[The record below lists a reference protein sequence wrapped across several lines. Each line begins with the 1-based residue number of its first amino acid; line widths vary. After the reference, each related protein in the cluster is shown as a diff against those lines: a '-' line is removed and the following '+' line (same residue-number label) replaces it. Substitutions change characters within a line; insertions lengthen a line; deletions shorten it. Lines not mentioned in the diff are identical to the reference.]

1 LRPLTSA
8 IHVRRPISGRL
19 GPIVPALALI
29 LATACSGATPI
40 GIVHSPSPVQGAL
53 VNGLIAYLGDQGVG
67 VLDPTTGKSVL
78 VAPLPAGG
86 AFKASGPVWAPAPGV
101 PYPVLYFTIHD
112 DRPAERRTTAGVVP
126 YDWLFRADPFAG
138 TIEPVAASAD
148 LQSEGPFG
156 LVANAR
162 YLALTVG
169 CCANY
174 ETDAFDLTRAP
185 SPAKVLAKPPAQA
198 ALFTEGAAPGPD
210 GLIAVRA
217 VGTGAWYWL
226 NPGAAVLNPF
236 SLVLG
241 PEDGPIAISADG
253 TLAAISLPDQGPVIE
268 PINVAAPIASPSPA
282 PSGSTST
289 PAATPTHA
297 SPLPSAAPRHVNSRL
312 PHVDAL
318 AWSPDARQLAL
329 AVGGQVEIYSAT
341 GADGTAPV
349 NRYLAGSNVIGI
361 DWSSALTGE
370 SLALVKP
377 DRGPQAFVDALLDAT
392 KLPAAADSSAARP
405 LTKVYLW
412 QFDSSKSSPIG
423 AIADATAA
431 VLQQYPP
438 LPAGVV
444 FHHWAASG
452 TWALLGGCNRY
463 RVVITGSITPTASTL
478 GLASNAPCNAPAA
491 TPTPS
496 STAKPSPTK

>member
-1 LRPLTSA
+1 MSSRGPLM
-8 IHVRRPISGRL
+8 
-19 GPIVPALALI
+19 GPVLALI
-29 LATACSGATPI
+29 LATACSAGTPT
-40 GIVHSPSPVQGAL
+40 GVAHSPSPVQGAL
-53 VNGLIAYLGDQGVG
+53 VNGLIAYLGDQGIG

-112 DRPAERRTTAGVVP
+112 DRPAERRTTVGVVP
-126 YDWLFRADPFAG
+126 YDWVFRADPFTGA
-138 TIEPVAASAD
+138 IEPVAASAD
-148 LQSEGPFG
+148 LSSEGPFG
-156 LVANAR
+156 LVANAH

-174 ETDAFDLTRAP
+174 EADAFDLTRTP
-185 SPAKVLAKPPAQA
+185 STVKVLAKPPAQA
-198 ALFTEGAAPGPD
+198 ALFTEGAAPGTD

-217 VGTGAWYWL
+217 AGTGLWYWL
-226 NPGAAVLNPF
+226 NPTAAVLNPF
-236 SLVLG
+236 PLALG

-253 TLAAISLPDQGPVIE
+253 TMAAISLPDQGPVIE

-282 PSGSTST
+282 SSAPPA

-297 SPLPSAAPRHVNSRL
+297 SPVPSAAPHHVNTKA
-312 PHVDAL
+312 PHADAL
-318 AWSPDARQLAL
+318 AWSPDAKQLAVVL
-329 AVGGQVEIYSAT
+329 AGGVDVYSAT
-341 GADGTAPV
+341 AADGTKL
-349 NRYLAGSNVIGI
+349 NRYLASDNIIGV
-361 DWSSALTGE
+361 DWSAPLAGE

-377 DRGPQAFVDALLDAT
+377 DRGPQSFVDALLTAT
-392 KLPAAADSSAARP
+392 QLPAAADTLEARP

-412 QFDSSKSSPIG
+412 QFDSSKSSPIA
-423 AIADATAA
+423 AITDATAA

-438 LPAGVV
+438 LPAEVV

-452 TWALLGGCNRY
+452 SWALLGGCNRY
-463 RVVITGSITPTASTL
+463 RVVITGSITPTASTF
-478 GLASNAPCNAPAA
+478 GLTSNAPCNAPAV

-496 STAKPSPTK
+496 PTAKTSPTK

>member
-1 LRPLTSA
+1 MRLSLS
-8 IHVRRPISGRL
+8 RRL
-19 GPIVPALALI
+19 VLALALI
-29 LATACSGATPI
+29 VATACAGGTPVA
-40 GIVHSPSPVQGAL
+40 GHTPSPVAGAL
-53 VNGLIAYLGDQGVG
+53 SRGVVAYLSDKGVG
-67 VLDPTTGKSVL
+67 VLDPGSGKSML

-86 AFKASGPVWAPAPGV
+86 AFRASGPVWAPAPGV

-112 DRPAERRTTAGVVP
+112 DRPAERRTTPAGVTP
-126 YDWLFRADPFAG
+126 YDWLFRVDPFAG
-138 TIEPVAASAD
+138 TIEPLAASSD

-174 ETDAFDLTRAP
+174 EVDALDVTR
-185 SPAKVLAKPPAQA
+185 PAAGLKVLAKPPSQA

-226 NPGAAVLNPF
+226 NASAAVLNPF
-236 SLVLG
+236 PLTPG

-268 PINVAAPIASPSPA
+268 PINVATPVASPSPA
-282 PSGSTST
+282 TSGSTPP

-297 SPLPSAAPRHVNSRL
+297 SPVPSAAPRHVNSKL
-312 PHVDAL
+312 PHADGL
-318 AWSPDARQLAL
+318 AWSPNAKQLAL
-329 AVGGQVEIYSAT
+329 AVNGEIQVYGANA
-341 GADGTAPV
+341 ADGAAPAG
-349 NRYLAGSNVIGI
+349 RYLTGGNIIGI
-361 DWSSALTGE
+361 DWSAPIPSE

-377 DRGPQAFVDALLDAT
+377 DSGPQAFVDALLEAT
-392 KLPAAADSSAARP
+392 KLPAAADTAQARP
-405 LTKVYLW
+405 VTKVYLW
-412 QFDSSKSSPIG
+412 QFDSSKPSPI
-423 AIADATAA
+423 ASIADATPAI
-431 VLQQYPP
+431 LQQYPP

-444 FHHWAASG
+444 LHHWAASN
-452 TWALLGGCNRY
+452 TWQLLGGCMRY
-463 RVVITGSITPTASTL
+463 RVVITGSVAPTASTI
-478 GLASNAPCNAPAA
+478 GLESNTACNAPAV

-496 STAKPSPTK
+496 PSPGK